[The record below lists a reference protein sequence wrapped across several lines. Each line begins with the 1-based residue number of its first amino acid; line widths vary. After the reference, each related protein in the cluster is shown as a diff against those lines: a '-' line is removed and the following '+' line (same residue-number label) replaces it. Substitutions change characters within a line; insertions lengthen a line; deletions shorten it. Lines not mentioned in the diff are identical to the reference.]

1 VPSLRSRIVRH
12 GLVAAVAAL
21 RSSGTGAPTPDAP
34 EEDLEAY
41 ALRLRAQ
48 MEELATKLPPLRGAH
63 AVPSVEA
70 PVRSLWVASER
81 VVADLAVSQ
90 RTEPELLVD
99 PELGLADQL
108 ARAERV
114 TLHLHGGGYCMGS
127 PETHRGLA
135 GAISRTS
142 WGPVLLP
149 DYRLAPEH
157 KYPAALDDAV
167 TTFRWLVEQRD
178 VAPGRI
184 AVTGDSAGGGLG
196 AALLVRLRDEGL
208 PLPACYAGMS
218 PWTDLA
224 ATGGS
229 MQKLASVDPWLT
241 AALVQPAGR
250 GYAGTVPL
258 DHPHVSPLY
267 ADLHGLPPVLVHVG
281 SDEILLDDAIR
292 FVAKAREQG
301 VDASL
306 GRFEGLWH
314 VFHAFPGL
322 PESRDAI
329 REIGAFIRRH
339 TAEVALRRTA

>member
-1 VPSLRSRIVRH
+1 MPSLRSRIVRR
-12 GLVAAVAAL
+12 GLVVAVTAL
-21 RSSGTGAPTPDAP
+21 RSTGTGAPDPDGS

-41 ALRLRAQ
+41 ALRLRTQ
-48 MEELATKLPPLRGAH
+48 MEELATKLPPMRGAH
-63 AVPSVEA
+63 ALASTDA

-81 VVADLAVSQ
+81 VVADLAA
-90 RTEPELLVD
+90 RERMEPDLLVD
-99 PELGLADQL
+99 PELGLADVL
-108 ARAERV
+108 TRADRV

-135 GAISRTS
+135 SALSRTS
-142 WGPVLLP
+142 RGPVLMP

-157 KYPAALDDAV
+157 KYPAALDDAME
-167 TTFRWLVEQRD
+167 TYRWLVEERD
-178 VAPGRI
+178 VSPQRI
-184 AVTGDSAGGGLG
+184 AITGDSAGGGL
-196 AALLVRLRDEGL
+196 AASLIVRLRDDEL
-208 PLPACYAGMS
+208 PGPACYAGMS

-229 MQKLASVDPWLT
+229 MQELASVDPWLT
-241 AALVQPAGR
+241 AALVKPAGR

-258 DHPHVSPLY
+258 EHPYVSPLY
-267 ADLHGLPPVLVHVG
+267 ADLHGLPPLLVHIG
-281 SDEILLDDAIR
+281 SDEILLDDARR
-292 FVAKAREQG
+292 FVEKAREHG

-322 PESRDAI
+322 PESRDAL

-339 TAEVALRRTA
+339 TAEVPVRRSA